1 MPRYADEIT
10 ALLRSMIWGEP
21 LSCDPSVLL
30 EPELWYM
37 ARRQQMDH
45 MLAVWALNQG
55 LPVLQPQEQKLRVF
69 HTLQRT
75 ERQKTILQQT
85 VRTLRENQIEPVL
98 IKGHSI
104 AVLYPNPD
112 MRSSADVDMYIGEQ
126 EYDHMIAV
134 MRAAFPE
141 AYWFSEEHAGLHF
154 AVVMD
159 EKLDL
164 AVELHRVAMELHNIP
179 DGDRAFQDFTHR
191 EMTRTRTLRVGD
203 TDVSIPSLA
212 FDALYIFMHA
222 WHHFESSGVGL
233 RQLGDWSLALH
244 AARDVKG
251 LDETLCPVLER
262 MRMLEVWQAFGWV
275 LVHHLGLPREE
286 FPLYT
291 DGCAQKGE
299 QLFLQ
304 LVKDGHCGREPKLK
318 LYGRTLYYFPYQRP
332 EKGRLRQKIYT
343 LLRLTFQM
351 MQTRKL
357 FPRYAYRSYLGAL
370 IPKKR

>member
-1 MPRYADEIT
+1 
-10 ALLRSMIWGEP
+10 MIWGEP

-55 LPVLQPQEQKLRVF
+55 LPVIQPQELKLRVF

-75 ERQKTILQQT
+75 ERQKAILQQT
-85 VRTLRENQIEPVL
+85 VRVLREQKIEPVL

-179 DGDRAFQDFTHR
+179 DGDRAFQDFTHS
-191 EMTRTRTLRVGD
+191 EMARTRTLRVGD

-233 RQLGDWSLALH
+233 RQLADWSLALH
-244 AARDVKG
+244 AAKDVQG
-251 LDETLCPVLER
+251 LDETLRPVLER
-262 MRMLEVWQAFGWV
+262 MQMLEVWQTFGWV
-275 LVHHLGLPREE
+275 LVHYLGLPREE

-291 DGCAQKGE
+291 ERCTRKGR
-299 QLFLQ
+299 QLFCQ
-304 LVKDGHCGREPKLK
+304 LIKDGHCGREPKLR
-318 LYGRTLYYFPYQRP
+318 LYGHTLYYFPYQRP

-357 FPRYAYRSYLGAL
+357 FPRYAYRSYFGAL
-370 IPKKR
+370 IKKKR